1 MKIDWQARLKSKTF
15 WVALT
20 SIVLVLTQQV
30 LSWFGIEFSKEL
42 IENQA
47 IQFINTVFL
56 LLGILGV
63 INDPTTLGISDSER
77 VLNRKD
83 NK

>member
-30 LSWFGIEFSKEL
+30 LSWFGIEFAKEL